1 MAVVCAC
8 ARSLSGQTPCG
19 PTPAYSPCDIIFDL
33 TDSEASAHP
42 NPYLTVDLHGEFR
55 SPGFRTYMLPAF
67 WDGGRRLI
75 IRFTPTE
82 AGPWEFRLTSNIER
96 FNGKSG
102 NLQATASDSP
112 GFVKTAN
119 VHHFAW
125 TESKQPHL
133 WMGAAA
139 LELTS
144 LEPDAFHR
152 LIDDLAA
159 RKFNHLSGILTPWTD
174 KPNPDYFRRLD
185 EYIRYMNQKG
195 ITADLMLAGGMN
207 ALVKALPGWEQRERY
222 IRYLVARYSGM
233 HVTWQGVYKFEEYQ
247 DGRDLLRETGLL
259 LRKIDPYHHL
269 LSTGAAISS
278 SPLNDDGWMDY
289 IIEGS
294 TDDQLGAIDHQLY
307 PRPFV
312 NASITGRDADD
323 FRHRLWNATMDG
335 QYPSALPGGEKQMT
349 VWFDFISSTRHW
361 ELEPYFDVDGGRAIA
376 LEGVEY
382 IVYIEKPS
390 GPVEVLVEKHGYDI
404 RWFNPATGEFIKEKD
419 FKGEKFIGEAP
430 DGKHDW
436 VLHISREGHKQSMLR
451 SWKFES
457 RAVPQQEVE
466 LDQKKAPVE
475 IEQPSGDSI
484 PLHGGV
490 PYAAKIKRQSHA
502 TRSMMYL
509 WTGDVARDNQGFRV
523 LGTGRKGTLMTPEGI
538 ARNFPAV
545 LHIRL
550 LAMNANGKVYSTDR
564 TYQLTK

>member
-1 MAVVCAC
+1 MGLKGVVLAVVCAC
-8 ARSLSGQTPCG
+8 ARGQTVCG
-19 PTPAYSPCDIIFDL
+19 PTPAYSPCDITFDL
-33 TDSEASAHP
+33 TDAEASAHP

-55 SPGFRTYMLPAF
+55 SPSFRTYMLPAF

-82 AGPWEFRLTSNIER
+82 AGAWEFRLTSNIER

-102 NLQATASDSP
+102 NVSATASESP
-112 GFVKTAN
+112 GFVRTAN

-133 WMGAAA
+133 WMGETV
-139 LELTS
+139 LDFTS
-144 LEPDAFHR
+144 LESQAFR
-152 LIDDLAA
+152 ALVDGLAA
-159 RKFNHLSGILTPWTD
+159 RKFNHLRGTVSAWQD
-174 KPNPDYFRRLD
+174 KPNPDYFRRVD

-195 ITADLMLAGGMN
+195 ITAGLMLAGKPM
-207 ALVKALPGWEQRERY
+207 PSWEQRERY
-222 IRYLVARYSGM
+222 IRYLVARYSAL
-233 HVTWQGVYKFEEYQ
+233 HVTWQGVRNFEEYP
-247 DGRDLLRETGLL
+247 DGRDLMREIGLL
-259 LRKIDPYHHL
+259 LRKADPYHHL
-269 LSTGAAISS
+269 VSTGAAVTS
-278 SPLNDDGWMDY
+278 SPLHEDGWMDY
-289 IIEGS
+289 ITEGS
-294 TDDQLGAIDHQLY
+294 TDDQLGAIDHQIY
-307 PRPFV
+307 PTPFV
-312 NASITGRDADD
+312 NTSIAGRDADD

-335 QYPSALPGGEKQMT
+335 QYPSALPGGEKQMS
-349 VWFDFISSTRHW
+349 VWFDFISNTRHW
-361 ELEPYFDVDGGRAIA
+361 ELEPYFDVDGGRAVA

-382 IVYIEKPS
+382 VVYIEKPS

-419 FKGEKFIGEAP
+419 FKGEKFVGEPP
-430 DGKHDW
+430 DRNHDW

-466 LDQKKAPVE
+466 LDQKKVPFE
-475 IEQPSGDSI
+475 IDQPSGDSV
-484 PLHGGV
+484 PLSGGV
-490 PYAAKIKRQSHA
+490 PYAAKIKRESHA

-523 LGTGRKGTLMTPEGI
+523 LGTGGKGTLMMPEGI
-538 ARNFPAV
+538 ARNLPAV

-550 LAMNANGKVYSTDR
+550 LGMNANGKVYSTDR